1 MNEFALPA
9 RWLLAGPLIAIGVLV
24 VTALLGGEAFSRW
37 LRLPR
42 IVGYAA
48 TGIALGAI
56 GIVPLELR
64 DELRLAIDF
73 CMGAVLFELGA
84 RIDLGWLR
92 RAPWLAA
99 LAIGESALAGVA
111 LYWVLSALVELPPAF
126 AAVGAA
132 LGIATS
138 PAVALRVAQ
147 DVRAQG
153 QVTERMLMLSATSTA
168 VTVVALAMLLPT
180 LAAAETPLALDVP
193 WAGFRSVALA
203 LALAAVLAALALVAF
218 RAIGKRR
225 EAQLTAAFG
234 SIALAAGLAAA
245 ADLSIPLVLFAFGL
259 GVRAIDRSHR
269 LMPLDFERAGQLVT
283 VLLFSLVGATLDLGA
298 VVAFGVASVAFIVA
312 RAAAKGAA
320 VIVFARLTR
329 QPLQKAALLALTLQ
343 PMSGVTVVLAQDAE
357 RAIPALGATVVPVVL
372 AAVIV
377 FELLGPLC
385 VQAGLRLAGEAEPL
399 AA

>member
-9 RWLLAGPLIAIGVLV
+9 RWLLAGPLIAVGVLV

-56 GIVPLELR
+56 GIVPPALR

-99 LAIGESALAGVA
+99 LALGESALAGVT
-111 LYWVLSALVELPPAF
+111 LYWVLSALVDLPPGF

-132 LGIATS
+132 LGVSTS

-168 VTVVALAMLLPT
+168 VTVVALAMLLPM
-180 LAAAETPLALDVP
+180 LGPAQAPLAVSAT
-193 WAGFRSVALA
+193 WAGAISVALA
-203 LALAAVLAALALVAF
+203 LALAAGLAVLALLVF
-218 RAIGKRR
+218 QAIGKRR
-225 EAQLTAAFG
+225 EAQITAAFG
-234 SIALAAGLAAA
+234 AIALAAGLAAA
-245 ADLSIPLVLFAFGL
+245 AELSIPLVLFAFGI
-259 GVRAIDRSHR
+259 GVRTIDRRHR

-283 VLLFSLVGATLDLGA
+283 VLLFALVGASLELGTLA
-298 VVAFGVASVAFIVA
+298 AFGFASVAFILALAV
-312 RAAAKGAA
+312 AKGSA
-320 VIVFARLTR
+320 VIVFARATR

-343 PMSGVTVVLAQDAE
+343 PMSGITVVLAQDAA
-357 RAIPALGATVVPVVL
+357 RAIPALGTTVVPVVL
-372 AAVIV
+372 AAVIA

-385 VQAGLRLAGEAEPL
+385 TQAGLRLAGEAEPL